1 MSTRTTIV
9 LAAGGTG
16 GHVFPA
22 EALAA
27 VLLQRGWRLAFVTDR
42 RGGGWSGALGKIE
55 THHLSVLAP
64 VGGFGRKIAS
74 GMSMIAGVFAA
85 RRLLRRLHPAAVVGF
100 GGYPALAPTLAAA
113 QLGIPVV
120 IHEQNAVLGRANRA
134 VSRRADAIAT
144 SFPTVRFLPSGPLVR
159 LTGNPVRPA
168 VLTLRDSAYRLP
180 EPGSRL
186 AILVT
191 GGSQGAA
198 IFASVVP
205 DAIGR
210 LTAELRA
217 RIQIVQQARPENV
230 DAVRAAYAGLGV
242 DATVAAFFTDLPER
256 LRHAQLVICRA
267 GASTVAELAVMG
279 RPAILVPFP
288 FAMDDHQNANAAAL
302 ADAGGGWHV
311 PNSAFTADDLAQRLT
326 LALHDGE
333 PLAKAAAAA
342 HKFGRP
348 DATERLADLVE
359 EFARR
364 NGMEQAA

>member
-1 MSTRTTIV
+1 MSRRTTIV

-27 VLLQRGWRLAFVTDR
+27 VLLRRGWRLEFVTDR
-42 RGGGWSGALGKIE
+42 RGGGWSGALADVP

-74 GMSMIAGVFAA
+74 GVSMIAGVFAA
-85 RRLLRRLHPAAVVGF
+85 RRLLRRLNPAAVVGF
-100 GGYPALAPTLAAA
+100 GGYPALAPTYAGA
-113 QLGIPVV
+113 QLGLPVV

-134 VSRRADAIAT
+134 VARRATAIAT
-144 SFPTVRFLPSGPLVR
+144 SFPTVRFLPAGVAVR

-168 VLTLRDSAYRLP
+168 VLALRDGGYRKP
-180 EPGSRL
+180 QRDGRL

-210 LTAELRA
+210 LPPELRA
-217 RIQIVQQARPENV
+217 RIEIAQQVRPENL
-230 DAVRAAYAGLGV
+230 DAVRAAYLALGV
-242 DATVAAFFTDLPER
+242 DAVVTPFFTDLAER
-256 LRHAQLVICRA
+256 LGHAQLVICRA
-267 GASTVAELAVMG
+267 GASTVTELAVAG

-288 FAMDDHQNANAAAL
+288 FAMDDHQNANAAAF

-311 PNSAFTADDLAQRLT
+311 PNSAFTAEELAQRLAMV
-326 LALHDGE
+326 LREGE
-333 PLAKAAAAA
+333 PLIKAAAAA
-342 HKFGRP
+342 HNFARP
-348 DATERLADLVE
+348 DAAERLADLVE
-359 EFARR
+359 EVAQR
-364 NGMEQAA
+364 NGLEQAA

>member
-1 MSTRTTIV
+1 MSRRDTIV

-22 EALAA
+22 EALAE
-27 VLLQRGWRLAFVTDR
+27 VLLRRGRRLAFVTDR
-42 RGGGWSGALGKIE
+42 RGSSWSGALAGIE

-85 RRLLRRLHPAAVVGF
+85 RRLLRRLDPAAVVGF
-100 GGYPALAPTLAAA
+100 GGYPALAPTLAGS

-120 IHEQNAVLGRANRA
+120 IHEQNAVLGRANRV
-134 VSRRADAIAT
+134 VSRRATAIAT
-144 SFPTVRFLPSGPLVR
+144 SFPSVRFLPEGPTVR
-159 LTGNPVRPA
+159 LIGNPVRPA
-168 VLTLRDSAYRLP
+168 MLALRGGVYRAP
-180 EPGSRL
+180 VRDGKL

-198 IFASVVP
+198 IFATVVP

-210 LTAELRA
+210 LPPALRA
-217 RIQIVQQARPENV
+217 RIEIVQQARPENL
-230 DAVRAAYAGLGV
+230 DAVRAAYAALGV
-242 DATVAAFFTDLPER
+242 DAVVESFFTDLAER
-256 LRHAQLVICRA
+256 LRDAQLVICRA
-267 GASTVAELAVMG
+267 GASTVTELAVAG

-311 PNSAFTADDLAQRLT
+311 PNSAFTAEDLAQRLM
-326 LALHDGE
+326 LFLNDGE

-342 HKFGRP
+342 HQFGRP
-348 DATERLADLVE
+348 DAAERLADLVE
-359 EFARR
+359 EFARH
-364 NGMEQAA
+364 NGLEQAA